1 MRRDLKRNSAQ
12 SGQAIVLVAI
22 AMIGLL
28 AFMVLAIDGGR
39 FYQQRRRAQ
48 NAADMSALAAL
59 YMYIKTTNPSSTVSE
74 HDMLVKINDMAEK
87 NEIADTDGT
96 LGNAVNGNVTA
107 WWVDK
112 DGQKLPLGAPVA
124 MQDSTSRFAPSGVNG
139 IQVQA
144 RIPYG
149 TFIGGLVGQPT
160 LVALADSI
168 ARITI
173 TYKQSDNDKDSIF
186 TVGGDC
192 NNLTDRIAHNYVD
205 TNTSKFLASVYVGG
219 SLAVGQPPHGG
230 VNASDFYGDFTVATV
245 TGQGTVGAYSDI
257 GTANPF
263 AGGGNNFHDNHKY
276 IPPVSTPK
284 GYPDIYLVYG
294 HVLGPADFFDGVH
307 NTPEGQWHKDLG
319 MLQAKDPLLV
329 YAYVAGDPG
338 AEAAIQAVYDAN
350 PGKHLVIFVDGDL
363 TTSGNNDWQN
373 TTLLVRGKFDNTRT
387 GRDFYTAGPTVGNI
401 SVMAGANLGGWR
413 QCASDSTNWV
423 FHAQGN
429 NTQFHGIVYVPFG
442 QIFFDGNTSGGQDFS
457 DAVVAYSVYLNG
469 NSWQFNFDPS
479 KLVWPVPAT
488 ELNK

>member
-1 MRRDLKRNSAQ
+1 MRRGLKRNSAQ
-12 SGQAIVLVAI
+12 SGQAIVLVALG
-22 AMIGLL
+22 MIGLL

-48 NAADMSALAAL
+48 NASDMSALAAL
-59 YMYIKTTNPSSTVSE
+59 YMYIKTTNASSTVSE
-74 HDMLVKINDMAEK
+74 HDMLIKINDMAEK
-87 NEIADTDGT
+87 NEIADTDTT

-112 DGQKLPLGAPVA
+112 DGQKLPLAAPEE
-124 MQDSTSRFAPSGVNG
+124 MQDSTSRFAQPGVNG
-139 IQVQA
+139 IMVEA
-144 RIPYG
+144 RIPYR

-160 LVALADSI
+160 LVAQADSI
-168 ARITI
+168 ARITV

-192 NNLTDRIAHNYVD
+192 NNLTDKIAHNYID

-219 SLAVGQPPHGG
+219 SLAVGA

-245 TGQGTVGAYSDI
+245 TGKGSPGAYTDV

-263 AGGGNNFHDNHKY
+263 AGNGNDFHGNNY
-276 IPPVSTPK
+276 VPPVSSPK
-284 GYPDIYLVYG
+284 GYPDIYQVYG
-294 HVLGPADFFDGVH
+294 HTTGPADFYDGVH

-319 MLQAKDPLLV
+319 MLQARDPLLL
-329 YAYVAGDPG
+329 YFYVAGDPG
-338 AEAAIQAVYDAN
+338 AEAAIKTIYAAN
-350 PGKHLVIFVDGDL
+350 PGKHLVFFVDGDL
-363 TTSGNNDWQN
+363 TTSDNVTWQN
-373 TTLLVRGKFDNTRT
+373 TTLLVKGKFDNTRT
-387 GRDFYTAGPTVGNI
+387 GREFYTAGPTVGNI
-401 SVMAGANLGGWR
+401 SVMAGANLGGNAR
-413 QCASDSTNWV
+413 CASDSANWV

-442 QIFFDGNTSGGQDFS
+442 QIFFDGNTSGGKNFS

-469 NSWQFNFDPS
+469 NSWQFDFNPN